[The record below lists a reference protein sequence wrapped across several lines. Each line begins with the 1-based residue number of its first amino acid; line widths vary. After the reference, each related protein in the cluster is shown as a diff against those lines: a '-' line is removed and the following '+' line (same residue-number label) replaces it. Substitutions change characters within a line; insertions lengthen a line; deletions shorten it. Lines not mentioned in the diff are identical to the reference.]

1 MGPIHDTGQGAAQ
14 VNRTAGVVP
23 SRAGIVK
30 TGLAPASEAFF
41 HSAGAMT

>member
-14 VNRTAGVVP
+14 VNRTMGVVP
-23 SRAGIVK
+23 SPIGIVS
-30 TGLAPASEAFF
+30 TGLAPAWEAFF